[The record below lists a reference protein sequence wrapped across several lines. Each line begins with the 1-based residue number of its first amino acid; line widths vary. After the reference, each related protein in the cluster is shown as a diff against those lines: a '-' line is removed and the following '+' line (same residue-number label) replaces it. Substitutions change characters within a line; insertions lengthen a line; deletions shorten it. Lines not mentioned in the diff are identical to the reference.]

1 MCDLEQLL
9 NKWFVRIGEDPQREG
24 LKDTPKRLE
33 KLWGDLMAGYKSN
46 PQEILQGGFD
56 TCGCEGLVVLKNME
70 FYSLCEHHLLPF
82 FGHISLGYIPNEK
95 IVGLGAIARLV
106 ECFSRRLQIQERLST
121 QIADTF
127 NQVVRPKG
135 VAVVCSAKH
144 LCMAMQGVQQQDSM
158 IKTSVLRGIFKEDAR
173 TRTEFM
179 ELLRS

>member
-24 LKDTPKRLE
+24 LKDTPRRLE

-46 PQEILQGGFD
+46 PQEILQGGFGA
-56 TCGCEGLVVLKNME
+56 CGCEGLVMLKNME

-144 LCMAMQGVQQQDSM
+144 LCMAMQGVQQQDST
-158 IKTSVLRGIFKEDAR
+158 IKTSVLRGIFKEDTH
-173 TRTEFM
+173 TRAEFM

>member
-1 MCDLEQLL
+1 MSTIYC
-9 NKWFVRIGEDPQREG
+9 
-24 LKDTPKRLE
+24 
-33 KLWGDLMAGYKSN
+33 
-46 PQEILQGGFD
+46 
-56 TCGCEGLVVLKNME
+56 
-70 FYSLCEHHLLPF
+70 PF

-127 NQVVRPKG
+127 NQIVRPKG

-173 TRTEFM
+173 TRAEFM